1 MYTAP
6 VMGLQHEWHTM
17 LPAEAGA
24 FSGSFNKRIGGLTDS
39 TTDCEVG
46 LLAEGEAARVGAA
59 DSLP

>member
-1 MYTAP
+1 
-6 VMGLQHEWHTM
+6 MGLQHEWHTM

-39 TTDCEVG
+39 TTDCDEVG

>member
-1 MYTAP
+1 
-6 VMGLQHEWHTM
+6 MGLQHEWHTM

-24 FSGSFNKRIGGLTDS
+24 FSGSFSGSFNKRIGGLTDS